1 MKRRPGPSK
10 NGLFSAT
17 SKKSTL
23 ARTFVDNKSL
33 SARELIFVDERGTAT
48 VEYIV
53 ILTLVSL
60 GVALALISIG
70 PTFFRM
76 FLAQVIWVLLPFS

>member
-1 MKRRPGPSK
+1 MQ
-10 NGLFSAT
+10 LF
-17 SKKSTL
+17 L
-23 ARTFVDNKSL
+23 ASSVIFHPEPTFVDNKSL
-33 SARELIFVDERGTAT
+33 SALEPIFVDERGTAT